1 MMDRGHWAN
10 FIRMPGL
17 ILLVS
22 KDRVRDVATWS
33 QDLSLTSIRTVYANV
48 SLLSLLN

>member
-10 FIRMPGL
+10 LIRMPGL
-17 ILLVS
+17 LLVS
-22 KDRVRDVATWS
+22 KDRVRDVATGS